1 MVLGVD
7 PVVPSRLICDSGIPP
22 SPEEMKGLVKHLEA
36 SPDYPAEPTS
46 NHNPTTNEYMPTTT
60 ETATH
65 SYIKVD
71 NPKGLMQSYV
81 RPYEIVERP
90 SLSAIHVKMGT
101 LKSGVANLQLHHWS
115 NAKPAAMRDNAIFLS
130 QMMRGC
136 PPKRTSSSDN
146 VGHTID
152 ASEAANEQQT
162 KNRNKSKQ
170 AVIPTTGS
178 AEPTDTIAHATSN
191 KVWCKPVTGAR
202 ITNRIGM
209 FTCLGSYCR

>member
-1 MVLGVD
+1 
-7 PVVPSRLICDSGIPP
+7 
-22 SPEEMKGLVKHLEA
+22 
-36 SPDYPAEPTS
+36 
-46 NHNPTTNEYMPTTT
+46 
-60 ETATH
+60 
-65 SYIKVD
+65 
-71 NPKGLMQSYV
+71 MQSYV
-81 RPYEIVERP
+81 GPYEILERP

-115 NAKPAAMRDNAIFLS
+115 NAKPAAMRDNAILG

-136 PPKRTSSSDN
+136 TPKRTSSSDK

-162 KNRNKSKQ
+162 KNRNKNKQ

-202 ITNRIGM
+202 ITNSIGM
-209 FTCLGSYCR
+209 FTCLGSY